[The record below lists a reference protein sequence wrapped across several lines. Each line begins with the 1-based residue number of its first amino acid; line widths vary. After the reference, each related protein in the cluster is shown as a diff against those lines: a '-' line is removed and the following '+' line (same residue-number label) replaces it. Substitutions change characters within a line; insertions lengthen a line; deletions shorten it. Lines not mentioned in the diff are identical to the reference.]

1 MKAEQACAI
10 RGGAFRKERDIL
22 ARVEQLVDRCIDDPR
37 VAMAAATQKNRIVT
51 CGEPANERP
60 VADLGLGD
68 ESRWASGIN
77 CENVQPGDV
86 VGNDEVAARG
96 VAWRSVEGNR
106 QDAQHLF

>member
-1 MKAEQACAI
+1 
-10 RGGAFRKERDIL
+10 
-22 ARVEQLVDRCIDDPR
+22 
-37 VAMAAATQKNRIVT
+37 MAAATQKNRIVT

-86 VGNDEVAARG
+86 VGNDEAAARG
-96 VAWRSVEGNR
+96 VAWGVAWGAARDAALATLARDLITGNQYDLLMAPWR
-106 QDAQHLF
+106 TVIGDQA